1 MTFHESKNL
10 PAETEETKEIVTDST
25 PDRTSS
31 LLPAVPLLTDAELRQ
46 IEKRKEAQW
55 KRENRPVL
63 SEEEVERI
71 GFIPESNQPE
81 PSPFEH
87 PPDGVLPEE
96 ESASSDKPLTTSSET
111 IQIDTC
117 EKSQPKTRQR
127 RSARVA
133 ALR

>member
-1 MTFHESKNL
+1 MTFHQSHNL

-55 KRENRPVL
+55 ECENRPVL

-71 GFIPESNQPE
+71 GF
-81 PSPFEH
+81 
-87 PPDGVLPEE
+87 LPE
-96 ESASSDKPLTTSSET
+96 
-111 IQIDTC
+111 
-117 EKSQPKTRQR
+117 
-127 RSARVA
+127 
-133 ALR
+133 

>member
-1 MTFHESKNL
+1 MTFHQSHNL
-10 PAETEETKEIVTDST
+10 PRETEETKEIVTDST

-55 KRENRPVL
+55 ERENRPVY

-71 GFIPESNQPE
+71 GFIQESIAE

-96 ESASSDKPLTTSSET
+96 ESASSDKPLTTET

-117 EKSQPKTRQR
+117 EQ
-127 RSARVA
+127 
-133 ALR
+133 